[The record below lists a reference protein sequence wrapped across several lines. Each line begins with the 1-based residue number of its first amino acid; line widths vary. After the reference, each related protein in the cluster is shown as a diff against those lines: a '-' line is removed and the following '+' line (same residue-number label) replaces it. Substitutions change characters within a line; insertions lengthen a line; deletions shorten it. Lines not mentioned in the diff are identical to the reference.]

1 MSAFR
6 PGGFRE
12 IVGVFEMKNLFARSL
27 TVGGSLGALFVASS
41 AHAAMDTTAALA
53 TFSDVQTAV
62 PVVGAAFLA
71 VLGLMAAWKLIRGAF
86 A

>member
-1 MSAFR
+1 MLKKIGVALV
-6 PGGFRE
+6 PA
-12 IVGVFEMKNLFARSL
+12 VGLFGVSM
-27 TVGGSLGALFVASS
+27 

-53 TFSDVQTAV
+53 TFTDVQAAI

-71 VLGLMAAWKLIRGAF
+71 VLGLLAAWKLIRGAF